1 MQDDYPAPNN
11 AAKKSSADTFLALGS
26 NLEQTITKRARVRHP
41 KVWAGDHHLIGNT
54 HKAGTDATGPSL
66 NGSLHLGVKELE
78 LVIHIENITLMLF
91 LLNLININFVTF
103 DN

>member
-11 AAKKSSADTFLALGS
+11 AAKEGSADTLLALGS

-41 KVWAGDHHLIGNT
+41 KVRARDHHLIGNT